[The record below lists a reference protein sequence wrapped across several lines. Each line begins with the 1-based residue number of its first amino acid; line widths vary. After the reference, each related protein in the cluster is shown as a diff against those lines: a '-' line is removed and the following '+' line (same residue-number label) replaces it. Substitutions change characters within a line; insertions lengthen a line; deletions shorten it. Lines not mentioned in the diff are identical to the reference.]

1 MAEPMPDAD
10 DALTA
15 DDLLPEDPPADA
27 PTADPT
33 DRKPAVK
40 PPVPTHGEMASR
52 EQLEEGERAV
62 DLANQYST

>member
-1 MAEPMPDAD
+1 MPDPAD
-10 DALTA
+10 APTA
-15 DDLLPEDPPADA
+15 DDLLPDEPPADA

-52 EQLEEGERAV
+52 EQLDEGERAV
-62 DLANQYST
+62 DLAEQDTA

>member
-1 MAEPMPDAD
+1 MAEPMPDPD
-10 DALTA
+10 DAPTA
-15 DDLLPEDPPADA
+15 GDLLPEDPPENV

-40 PPVPTHGEMASR
+40 APVPTHGEMASR

-62 DLANQYST
+62 DLADDEIG